1 MKKLMIKSLLL
12 AAIALF
18 PAVSVAQEQKS
29 LLETVKER
37 GKLVIGIAP
46 DAPPHG
52 SIGVD
57 GVPVGFAPDLAK
69 AVAEKLGVELE
80 LKPFTQAVPT
90 ILRGDIDAIF
100 GSTTPTSEREK
111 AVDFT
116 IVYNWDSVVPL
127 VRKDESGDIHAYGAS
142 KKVSTTKNNYAAEL
156 FKAAVPDGNV
166 TFFEQYDDAVN
177 ALRAGQSDA
186 VLLNKFSAN
195 VYTER
200 YGDQLKVGDAF
211 FKDPQAIVVRQ
222 NDSKWRNYLN
232 WTLQELWASG
242 KFAELYKKNY
252 GYEPDFNL
260 WSANGLQPGIVN

>member
-1 MKKLMIKSLLL
+1 MKKLIIKSLLL
-12 AAIALF
+12 AAIALS
-18 PAVSVAQEQKS
+18 PAIGAAQEQKS
-29 LLETVKER
+29 LLDAIKER

-69 AVAEKLGVELE
+69 VVAEKLGVKLE
-80 LKPFTQAVPT
+80 LKPVTQAVPT

-100 GSTTPTSEREK
+100 GSTTPTRAREEQ
-111 AVDFT
+111 VDFT

-127 VRKDESGDIHAYGAS
+127 VRKDGSGDIHAYGPPQ
-142 KKVSTTKNNYAAEL
+142 KVSTTKNNYAAEL

-177 ALRAGQSDA
+177 ALRAKQTDA
-186 VLLNKFSAN
+186 VLLNKFSATI
-195 VYTER
+195 YSER
-200 YGDQLKVGDAF
+200 YGDQLKTGDAF
-211 FKDPQAIVVRQ
+211 FQDPQAIVIRQ

-232 WTLQELWASG
+232 WTIQELWASG
-242 KFAELYKKNY
+242 KFQELYKKNY

-260 WSANGLQPGIVN
+260 WSENGLQPGIVK